1 MIIGVLTP
9 SLRTLRFYVDRFEDE
24 LNLLRY
30 HDCCSAYN
38 EGTMKEFIAEYSFY
52 FYSSLAIRIKRGLEY
67 EQMLFLK
74 IIKVFQSIQ
83 S

>member
-1 MIIGVLTP
+1 MTVVAWGEPNIL
-9 SLRTLRFYVDRFEDE
+9 Y
-24 LNLLRY
+24 
-30 HDCCSAYN
+30 AYN

-52 FYSSLAIRIKRGLEY
+52 FYSSLAMRIKRDLEY